1 MATFTFGRT
10 VDIHWNGFE
19 VAGPAGTVF
28 SIPDQ
33 LYEEFNDDIFP
44 VEPTLVWIDTN
55 EFLTLSNSVS
65 VSQLQGTFPI
75 SVTTTTSGKNVA
87 ISSSTNPAGYNLV
100 ADGTG
105 GVIFQAAS
113 TGALT
118 SIVGISPM
126 STIIVGNTA
135 SVILNANYQ
144 TAGSYQPAGTY
155 VTSVV
160 GTSPIS
166 ATGTTAITV
175 SVDQS
180 VLTVAAAS
188 NAETLR
194 TYVKNSSGSTIT
206 KGQVVYVTGADGT
219 NALIGLATASTEA
232 GSSKTLGIAANT
244 MTNNAFGYVIENGQ
258 ISNVDTSAASA
269 GDSVWLGNAPGSY
282 TFANPP
288 AKPSNSVYLGVVTK
302 ANVSTG
308 EILVKVQN
316 GYELNELH
324 DVDAASPLDGQ
335 ALIWQDSTSQWV
347 NGSVSGGV
355 GLDAVF
361 LMMGA

>member
-1 MATFTFGRT
+1 MATFKFGRYI
-10 VDIHWNGFE
+10 DIHWNGYDIQ
-19 VAGPAGTVF
+19 GPADTVF

-33 LYEEFNDDIFP
+33 LYEEFDADIAP
-44 VEPTLVWIDTN
+44 VEPTLVWIDIN
-55 EFLTLSNSVS
+55 EFQTLENNVSASTLSAT
-65 VSQLQGTFPI
+65 LPI
-75 SVTTTTSGKNVA
+75 ALTTSSTGKT
-87 ISSSTNPAGYNLV
+87 ISFSSTTAPNGYLLS
-100 ADGTG
+100 ADGSG
-105 GVIFQAAS
+105 GVIFTPASTSGLTSVVGVSPISAIVSGGTVSVSLAAS
-113 TGALT
+113 
-118 SIVGISPM
+118 
-126 STIIVGNTA
+126 
-135 SVILNANYQ
+135 YQ
-144 TAGSYQPAGTY
+144 TAGTY

-302 ANVSTG
+302 ANPSTG

-324 DVDAASPLDGQ
+324 DVNAGSPADGE